1 MLKKLSKII
10 TPFIIF
16 GLLIVLLPNTA
27 FAAVSR
33 VQATTGKNTTFAS
46 SVASTA
52 MASPLTNGSLIIV
65 CAEFDGVATWN
76 TGNTPTDTA
85 GNTYVRV
92 TDTLNSGVFD
102 SMSWYALNT
111 HTTAS
116 DVITITDKGGGVD
129 STMTAEEWTG
139 LASSLPVDKT
149 ASTTGVSTALNSGN
163 ITPVNS
169 GDLIFGCGAAA
180 ISGNHLSLAGSY
192 TNLNQTST
200 TFSNVGDATQIQ
212 AAAAAIAGTLTVS
225 SSVSWN
231 MAVLSF
237 IAAAST
243 PVTSNK
249 SKLYITRSTAY
260 VTRSTLYIK

>member
-1 MLKKLSKII
+1 MKKTLALLLALALALSPAI
-10 TPFIIF
+10 
-16 GLLIVLLPNTA
+16 A
-27 FAAVSR
+27 FAAVAR

-46 SVASTA
+46 SVATTA
-52 MASPLTNGSLIIV
+52 FASPLTNGSLIFV
-65 CAEFDGVATWN
+65 CAEFDGVTTWN

-85 GNTYVRV
+85 GNTYVRI
-92 TDTLNSGVFD
+92 TDTLQSGVFD

-129 STMTAEEWTG
+129 STSAAEEWTG
-139 LASSLPVDKT
+139 LQAATPIDKT
-149 ASTTGVSTALNSGN
+149 ASSTGVSTALNSGN

-169 GDLIFGCGAAA
+169 GDLIMGCGAAA

-200 TFSNVGDATQIQ
+200 TFSNIGDATQVQ
-212 AAAAAIAGTLTVS
+212 AVAAAIAGTLTVS

-231 MAVLSF
+231 MAVVSF

-243 PVTSNK
+243 PAT
-249 SKLYITRSTAY
+249 ITTPHAAFFTKKAAGYLTYAASYFR
-260 VTRSTLYIK
+260 